1 MGLEDV
7 EGWLMPF
14 VLTESMVRVGRSMMR
29 VNRSKA
35 DELLAVVETSYRQM
49 VYGGQKVTRPAL
61 QKDERYPTGI
71 DPGTKPSLF
80 FKVKSPTSTGLHERS
95 GIVQGTHYIRHASY
109 LTRCCTAA
117 EEICCLIQSYMDLDS
132 SDVDWVDLKVE
143 GVRSARSLIQPSN

>member
-1 MGLEDV
+1 MERFVFEFLGFSS
-7 EGWLMPF
+7 GIPF
-14 VLTESMVRVGRSMMR
+14 FSPRSPPWK
-29 VNRSKA
+29 SEQGIS
-35 DELLAVVETSYRQM
+35 DLCQ
-49 VYGGQKVTRPAL
+49 GQKVTRPAL